1 MFKQDLGEGRRE
13 SHPPLSSPSP
23 QLGIIPGVAKVSA
36 PGDSPP
42 LLSTQDASGA
52 LEK

>member
-1 MFKQDLGEGRRE
+1 MFKQDLGEGLCE
-13 SHPPLSSPSP
+13 SHPPLPLP